1 MTAQLVVD
9 IVTDASKAVSG
20 FKKVDQAAAGT
31 ASKTQS
37 AGSKIAGFAKVVGG
51 AFAVEKVAEF
61 GKASVE
67 AAQEAAVAN
76 DRLVSVFKGA
86 GDASGE
92 AAKHA
97 EEFAESLGKHIGV
110 DPEVIK
116 GGEAILAT
124 FHSVSD
130 ETGRS
135 AGIFDRATAA
145 AADLA
150 AAGFGDLKSNS
161 VQLGK
166 ALEDPVKGMTA
177 LAKSGVT
184 FTKAQKA
191 QIKALEESH
200 QHLAAQKVIL
210 AAVEGQVKGTAAA
223 TATTGQKMSV
233 AWKEAQEN
241 IGTALLPAVQKIQTA
256 ISGVF
261 NFITA
266 NSSWLLPMVAGVAG
280 LAAAIKVLSIGMKLW
295 GDAVKVAK
303 GIQAAWTAATKVA
316 IAIQTA
322 FDIVLDANPVVLIV
336 LAIIA
341 LIAGIVLLVIKVK
354 VVRDAML
361 DAWNAVKGAAELAF
375 KAVLGAILTV
385 WDWLKKNWPLVL
397 AILTGPVGLAV
408 LAIAKNWDKI
418 KAAGVAAFDW
428 LKKNWPLV
436 LAILTGPVGLAV
448 LAIVKNW
455 NTIKGAA
462 AGVYDWLRKTW
473 ASVYNFV
480 VAPIS
485 AAVNWIQRAFDS
497 LIRWLGGIPAAVGR
511 ALSAAYNFV
520 ISPFSSAVG
529 WVERAFN
536 SLVGWVGGIPGAIGR
551 ALAGVFNAIIRPFQ
565 LAFHWINDNILNPL
579 KSVWNTVANTI
590 NAVHIKTPGV
600 KVLGHTVVPSFDWR
614 PPFHIPTL
622 ASGGVFNKATLAVVG
637 EAGREIVA
645 PEAML
650 RSIVGGGGQQVNV
663 ILNVYVPPTAN
674 PAETGREVANTLRS
688 FFRAGGR
695 LQIPA

>member
-1 MTAQLVVD
+1 MAAQLVVD

-20 FKKVDQAAAGT
+20 FKKVDAAAAGT

-37 AGSKIAGFAKVVGG
+37 AGSKIAGFAKVVAG

-76 DRLVSVFKGA
+76 ARLVSVFKGA

-184 FTKAQKA
+184 FTAAQKA
-191 QIKALEESH
+191 QIKALEDSH

-223 TATTGQKMSV
+223 TATTGDKMKV
-233 AWKEAQEN
+233 AWQEAEEK
-241 IGTALLPAVQKIQTA
+241 IGTLLLPAVQKIQTA
-256 ISGVF
+256 LSGIV
-261 NFITA
+261 NFVTA
-266 NSSWLLPMVAGVAG
+266 NSGWLLPLVAGVAG
-280 LAAAIKVLSIGMKLW
+280 VVLAMK
-295 GDAVKVAK
+295 GITVAMNIYHDAVKAVEA
-303 GIQAAWTAATKVA
+303 IQKAWTAAVKIAT
-316 IAIQTA
+316 AIQAA

-336 LAIIA
+336 IAIIA
-341 LIAGIVLLVIKVK
+341 LIAGIVLLVTHVSAVRKV
-354 VVRDAML
+354 ML
-361 DAWNAVKGAAELAF
+361 EAWHAVSAAASIAF
-375 KAVLGAILTV
+375 KAVLAAIHWV
-385 WDWLKKNWPLVL
+385 WDWLKANWPYLL
-397 AILTGPVGLAV
+397 GILLGPFGLAAA
-408 LAIAKNWDKI
+408 AIYKHWASI
-418 KAAGVAAFDW
+418 RAGAS
-428 LKKNWPLV
+428 
-436 LAILTGPVGLAV
+436 AV
-448 LAIVKNW
+448 L
-455 NTIKGAA
+455 G
-462 AGVYDWLRKTW
+462 WLRSTW
-473 ASVYNFV
+473 ASIYGIVTGPF
-480 VAPIS
+480 ASAIS
-485 AAVNWIQRAFDS
+485 WIRRAWD
-497 LIRWLGGIPAAVGR
+497 
-511 ALSAAYNFV
+511 
-520 ISPFSSAVG
+520 
-529 WVERAFN
+529 
-536 SLVGWVGGIPGAIGR
+536 SLVGFMEGIPGAISR
-551 ALAGVFNAIIRPFQ
+551 ALAGVFNAIIHPFQ
-565 LAFHWINDNILNPL
+565 TAFDWVRDRILGPL
-579 KSVWNTVANTI
+579 KSVWNSVANTI
-590 NAVHIKTPGV
+590 NSVHIKTPGV

-637 EAGREIVA
+637 EAGREVVA
-645 PEAML
+645 PEALL
-650 RSIVGGGGQQVNV
+650 RSIVGQGSQQVNV
-663 ILNVYVPPTAN
+663 TLNVYVPPTAN
-674 PAETGREVANTLRS
+674 PAETGRAVADSLRS

-695 LQIPA
+695 LQVPA

>member
-9 IVTDASKAVSG
+9 IVTNASGAVAG
-20 FKKVDQAAAGT
+20 FKKVDAAASST

-76 DRLVSVFKGA
+76 ERLVSVFKGA

-130 ETGRS
+130 AAGRN

-184 FTKAQKA
+184 FTAAQKA
-191 QIKALEESH
+191 QIKALEDSH

-223 TATTGQKMSV
+223 TATTGDKMKV
-233 AWKEAQEN
+233 AWQEAQES
-241 IGTALLPAVQKIQTA
+241 IGTALLPAVQKAQTA
-256 ISGVF
+256 IQGIF
-261 NFITA
+261 NFISA
-266 NSSWLLPMVAGVAG
+266 NSSWLLPMVAGIAG
-280 LAAAIKVLSIGMKLW
+280 LAVAIKALSIGMKLW
-295 GDAVKVAK
+295 SDAVKVAK
-303 GIQAAWTAATKVA
+303 GIQAAWTAATKAAVA
-316 IAIQTA
+316 IQAA
-322 FDIVLDANPVVLIV
+322 FDAVLDANPVVLII

-341 LIAGIVLLVIKVK
+341 LIAGIVLLITHVSA
-354 VVRDAML
+354 VRRVML
-361 DAWNAVKGAAELAF
+361 EVWRTVASVAQSAF
-375 KAVLGAILTV
+375 KIVLGAIAAV
-385 WDWLKKNWPLVL
+385 WNWIKSNWPYLLGILLGPFGLAAAAIYKNWS
-397 AILTGPVGLAV
+397 T
-408 LAIAKNWDKI
+408 I
-418 KAAGVAAFDW
+418 KAGGEAVWGWIRSAWSSIYSILVNPFASAISWIRGAWGTLLGV
-428 LKKNWPLV
+428 
-436 LAILTGPVGLAV
+436 IE
-448 LAIVKNW
+448 
-455 NTIKGAA
+455 
-462 AGVYDWLRKTW
+462 GV
-473 ASVYNFV
+473 
-480 VAPIS
+480 
-485 AAVNWIQRAFDS
+485 
-497 LIRWLGGIPAAVGR
+497 
-511 ALSAAYNFV
+511 
-520 ISPFSSAVG
+520 
-529 WVERAFN
+529 
-536 SLVGWVGGIPGAIGR
+536 PGAIAN

-565 LAFHWINDNILNPL
+565 LAFHWIQDNILGPI
-579 KSVWNTVANTI
+579 KSVWNSVANTI
-590 NAVHIKTPGV
+590 NGVHISTPEV
-600 KVLGHTVVPSFDWR
+600 KILNQTVIPAFHWS

-622 ASGGVFNKATLAVVG
+622 ASGGVFDRATLAVVG
-637 EAGREIVA
+637 EAGREVVA
-645 PEAML
+645 PEALL
-650 RSIVGGGGQQVNV
+650 RSIVGQAHGDT
-663 ILNVYVPPTAN
+663 YVTIKVEVPATAN
-674 PAETGREVANTLRS
+674 PAAVGRSVVDALRAYVRAN
-688 FFRAGGR
+688 GP
-695 LQIPA
+695 IPGIAV